1 MRKWGTKKVM
11 FPFFYSYLKASIGSS
26 LEAFHAGKNP
36 KMTPIEAE
44 TQKAMAIHNIG
55 MRAGEAKI

>member
-1 MRKWGTKKVM
+1 ML
-11 FPFFYSYLKASIGSS
+11 PFFYSYLKASIGSS
-26 LEAFHAGKNP
+26 LEAFQAGKNP

-44 TQKAMAIHNIG
+44 TQKAMATQNMG